1 MKVSSLNSKVSI
13 LKMRKSLNK
22 IITLLEKAKID
33 EPMKGKWAGME
44 QTELDG
50 VPEGKL
56 EQKKPN

>member
-1 MKVSSLNSKVSI
+1 
-13 LKMRKSLNK
+13 MRKSLNK

-44 QTELDG
+44 QTELHG